1 MRWAIGDRRD
11 CQDPKGT
18 YDAATMRFAKQTS
31 PVTWPRT
38 TLPTRLLAWLW
49 LLCLGLSLAGCSN
62 FEEKQLREL
71 LHEKGFGSRAQG
83 DATREN
89 YVGGLD
95 WVQFLLGPNDALQ
108 AGAERLAELTVAQPV
123 GIDGTIFIPY
133 VGPVYVLGKTEVELA
148 AYIRAQLRTV
158 LTFEPD
164 VQARIVRTQKFF
176 YAIGEVKRSKGR
188 VLMEPDM
195 TLIDAMFLVGWTN
208 LANLGRV
215 YLIRPDAENPL
226 VVDVNFREMVTTG
239 YTAANLRMRERDI
252 VYIPPTFLGL
262 LARLLERI
270 LEPVGLAV
278 RTMLGFASAQSA
290 YDYLTGQSDYFYYYR
305 F

>member
-1 MRWAIGDRRD
+1 
-11 CQDPKGT
+11 
-18 YDAATMRFAKQTS
+18 MRFAKQTS
-31 PVTWPRT
+31 VMTAPSKTVSAC
-38 TLPTRLLAWLW
+38 LLARLL
-49 LLCLGLSLAGCSN
+49 LLCLSLALAGCSN

-71 LHEKGFGSRAQG
+71 LHEKGFGARAQG

-95 WVQFLLGPNDALQ
+95 WVQFMLDPTDLLQ
-108 AGAERLAELTVAQPV
+108 AERLVELTVAQPV

-133 VGPVYVLGKTEVELA
+133 VGPIYVLGKTEVELSA
-148 AYIRAQLRTV
+148 FIKAQLRTV
-158 LTFEPD
+158 FTFEPNL
-164 VQARIVRTQKFF
+164 QARIVRTQKFF
-176 YAIGEVKRSKGR
+176 YAIGEVRRGKGR

-195 TLIDAMFLVGWTN
+195 TLIDAMFTVGWTN

-215 YLIRPDAENPL
+215 YLIRPDAENPM

-239 YTAANLRMRERDI
+239 YTAANLRIHERDI

-278 RTMLGFASAQSA
+278 RTMLGFASAESA
-290 YDYLTGQSDYFYYYR
+290 YRYLTGETDYFYTPYR